1 MRLPVAGK
9 SMLEEYRLAAKK
21 PSNRKA
27 RSEEAGL
34 IVERASSDGGLSRGF
49 GCGVLS

>member
-1 MRLPVAGK
+1 MAGK
-9 SMLEEYRLAAKK
+9 PIQEEYRLATKK
-21 PSNRKA
+21 PGNRKA
-27 RSEEAGL
+27 RSEEVGL